1 MMTPPSDMEKEKELT
16 TRQAALVDSAFEEG
30 QYESGIAMLEQLCSP
45 TDYPSKSHVRQLLYI
60 ALYPPPSSRTLAPNH
75 KASQESPSKI
85 SSRHAYSTLLPS
97 PAASELAK
105 RTLRVLADVNS
116 PASLLR
122 ALPAYP
128 EPTDGN
134 TAPSLADPELPLDAD
149 SFVALEAVRFRD
161 CKNCW
166 NILKSGFIK
175 SLSESTSSFPGSP
188 RKRRRGEAPVKY
200 AHMDEE
206 ESSLVVGENA
216 WPVLDWLL
224 FLFEKDELSTEASR
238 KVRYSPLL
246 LAQIPPTRSDTGS
259 KWDANDPL
267 EIVFHCFRQQD
278 ESRRAM
284 GSRLLSLLVNLTS
297 TNFFDLPLFMN
308 LLIPRLPS
316 GVEEM
321 HDLLSA
327 MSSTSTL
334 CKFKV
339 TMCQRYLTRSRAGN
353 SRGRGRPR
361 AQPRPLNGIAK
372 QGSVASVRSDS
383 KSNLSRHTLPPA
395 SELLHL
401 LTMKADT
408 DALSKTIKYDL
419 LVTYGIM
426 QHQAPVEDKSQD
438 WLEMLQNG
446 RVTEAVEEAF
456 GGSKDT
462 DALQRIL
469 LGMITTWQ

>member
-1 MMTPPSDMEKEKELT
+1 MEEEKELT

-30 QYESGIAMLEQLCSP
+30 HYESGIAMLEQLCSP
-45 TDYPSKSHVRQLLYI
+45 TDYPSKSHIRQLLYI

-122 ALPAYP
+122 ALPTYP
-128 EPTDGN
+128 DPTDGN
-134 TAPSLADPELPLDAD
+134 TASLADPELPSDAD

-175 SLSESTSSFPGSP
+175 SLSETTSSFPGSP

-200 AHMDEE
+200 GYVDEE
-206 ESSLVVGENA
+206 ESSLIVGENA
-216 WPVLDWLL
+216 WPVLEWLL
-224 FLFEKDELSTEASR
+224 FLFEKDETSTEASR

-246 LAQIPPTRSDTGS
+246 LAQIPPTRSDAGS

-267 EIVFHCFRQQD
+267 EIVFYCFRQQD

-284 GSRLLSLLVNLTS
+284 GSRLLSLLINLTS

-361 AQPRPLNGIAK
+361 AQPRPLNSMVK

-408 DALSKTIKYDL
+408 DVLSKTIKYDL

-438 WLEMLQNG
+438 WVEMLQSG